1 MTVVGV
7 DGCPA
12 GWVAVSSTTDGAA
25 TATVA
30 ETFSTL
36 YDGLEDPDRLLVDIP
51 IGLPDAAHPRRA
63 CDAAAR
69 ERLRPHRH
77 ASVFDPPIREVI
89 DADSY
94 DEANADQKRLI
105 DRGLPIQSW
114 AIADRIR
121 QVEAVLRAGTDTT
134 AIREAHP
141 EVCFATL
148 GDGPMRYSKT
158 GQPAAAVWER
168 LSVLRRVASDPLQTL
183 QSLGSDLDATV
194 SNHDLLD
201 ALVLAVVAGDQTGP
215 LRTLPDD
222 PPTDAVGLP
231 MEIVY
236 AQASE

>member
-12 GWVAVSSTTDGAA
+12 GWVAVSTDTGGPA

-36 YDGLEDPDRLLVDIP
+36 LDGLEDPDRLLVDIP
-51 IGLPDAAHPRRA
+51 IGLPDVAHPRRA
-63 CDAAAR
+63 CDVAAR
-69 ERLRPHRH
+69 DRLRPHRH
-77 ASVFDPPIREVI
+77 ASVFDPPIRDVI
-89 DADSY
+89 DADNY
-94 DEANADQKRLI
+94 DEANAEQQRLI

-121 QVEAVLRAGTDTT
+121 QVEAVLRAGTGTP

-141 EVCFATL
+141 EVCFAAL

-158 GQPAAAVWER
+158 GQPGAAVWER
-168 LSVLRRVASDPLQTL
+168 ISVLRRVVPDALQILQTL
-183 QSLGSDLDATV
+183 GTDLDATV

-201 ALVLAVVAGDQTGP
+201 ALVLAVIASDLTGP

-236 AQASE
+236 ARAAD